1 MTAEG
6 RGVALPAAPHSRLP
20 GTGLR
25 AAGLLTAGLLAAPV
39 LGPAAAT
46 AATQEAEPMGA
57 CPTPRPILLTG
68 IVHDAVNRDPVAGAE
83 VRATQGGATP
93 MFWTARSGPDGG
105 YRLCVPAGEDTLR
118 LRASVGERVGPAVAL
133 IPSGDRV
140 VHLEV
145 PLTEAQDLV
154 GTVVD
159 AMTER
164 AVARAVVTLEPLGV
178 STFSDEAGRFV
189 FAELPE
195 GEYDITAESTG
206 YRPFEGR
213 VLLRDLGQ
221 GAERVRVP
229 LEPEAFELEELVV
242 EVDRRPYLED
252 VGFYERRAGGR
263 GGLFLTEEH
272 LEQPVW
278 RAATLDQVATTS
290 WDARRRILGKCVVVW
305 LDGRIRGWSDTMGGD
320 AAESDGFTIDVPI
333 TARAA
338 LSWVQ
343 SGEAVGMEVL
353 APGEV
358 PLRYQYVP
366 PGLTLSFDA
375 TRCGAIL
382 VWTEVGA
389 ERARRR

>member
-1 MTAEG
+1 MTG
-6 RGVALPAAPHSRLP
+6 LRVRGLRLR
-20 GTGLR
+20 GLR
-25 AAGLLTAGLLAAPV
+25 AAGFLVATV
-39 LGPAAAT
+39 LAAT
-46 AATQEAEPMGA
+46 AATAAAQEAEPAGE
-57 CPTPRPILLTG
+57 CPSPRPIGLTG
-68 IVHDAVNRDPVAGAE
+68 SVHDAVTRDPVAGAE

-93 MFWTARSGPDGG
+93 MFWTARSAPDGG
-105 YRLCVPAGEDTLR
+105 YQLCVPAGEDTLR

-133 IPSGDRV
+133 LPSGDRV

-159 AMTER
+159 AITER

-252 VGFYERRAGGR
+252 VGFYERRDGER

-272 LEQPVW
+272 LEQPIY
-278 RAATLDQVATTS
+278 RAATLDEVARTS
-290 WDARRRILGKCVVVW
+290 WDARRRILGRCVVVW
-305 LDGRIRGWSDTMGGD
+305 VDGRPRGWTVGMGEGAAVPDAVTSDT
-320 AAESDGFTIDVPI
+320 PI

-343 SGEAVGMEVL
+343 SEEVVGMEVL

-389 ERARRR
+389 ERARRP